1 MGTVLTPINSYFRK
15 CTGKIEDR
23 YIMIDTYIFIWKIK
37 FCDLANSYFC
47 KCTEKI
53 EDRYIMI
60 DTYIFIWKIKFC
72 DLALSC
78 IE

>member
-1 MGTVLTPINSYFRK
+1 MVTVLTPINSCFCK

-37 FCDLANSYFC
+37 Y
-47 KCTEKI
+47 
-53 EDRYIMI
+53 
-60 DTYIFIWKIKFC
+60 C
-72 DLALSC
+72 DLALSY